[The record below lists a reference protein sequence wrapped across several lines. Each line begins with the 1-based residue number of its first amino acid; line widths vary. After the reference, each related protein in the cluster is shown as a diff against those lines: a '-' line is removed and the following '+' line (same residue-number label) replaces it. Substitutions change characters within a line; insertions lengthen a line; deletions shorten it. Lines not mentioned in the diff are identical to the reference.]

1 MMAPWDP
8 IHVRW
13 QPCGL
18 LSGCKGADRWLGP
31 ANGEVVEAEAKLL
44 LPFAK
49 PGAGVPNKALT
60 P

>member
-1 MMAPWDP
+1 MAPWDP

-13 QPCGL
+13 L
-18 LSGCKGADRWLGP
+18 LSGWKGADRWLGP

-49 PGAGVPNKALT
+49 LGAGVPNKALT